1 MNRPTLNQFQ
11 RRLNHV
17 EIRRQSGFANQVQ
30 GDRGGNCQRAGL
42 GRIGQ
47 PTDIAPIAV
56 FLASDESGWLTGEII
71 LDSGGQR

>member
-1 MNRPTLNQFQ
+1 MNRPPLHQFQ

-71 LDSGGQR
+71 LDSGVQR